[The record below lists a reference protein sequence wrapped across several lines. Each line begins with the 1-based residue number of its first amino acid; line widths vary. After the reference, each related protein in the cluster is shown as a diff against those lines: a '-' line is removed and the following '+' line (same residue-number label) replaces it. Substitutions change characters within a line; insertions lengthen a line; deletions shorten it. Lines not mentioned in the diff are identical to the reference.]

1 MGVGMTNLTD
11 RERESI
17 CDHLFESETA
27 YLVELIFEYMPEDLL
42 KEMGVNLT
50 EDDEEEDEEDV
61 ATD

>member
-1 MGVGMTNLTD
+1 MTNLTD
-11 RERESI
+11 REREAI

-27 YLVELIFEYMPEDLL
+27 YLVELIFEYMPEYLL
-42 KEMGVNLT
+42 KEMGFNLT